1 MASPM
6 SRLSPAQIKR
16 LTAVHGWSAAV
27 LGLLLYAVVATGTV
41 VVFADEIARW
51 SSGGLRA
58 ALPLDQPIDRQVR
71 QLAETVDP
79 AFLEEIGIWDGTAD
93 DLHVV
98 FHTHRENPRTGL
110 PDDYGTAFLID
121 RATGEILNRYDGFVW
136 EEASASEMSA
146 LRHFLVDLH
155 VQLYLPEPW
164 GLILTGMLGLMM
176 MAAVISGVLMHR
188 HLLKDLFVAE
198 RPGRRLVS
206 ARDRHVLSGSWSIP
220 FAFVLAF
227 TGSFF
232 SFAGSVGFPLLAVI
246 AFGGDQQ
253 AMSDTLFEQPR
264 PENARPALLAS
275 LDYTIADSVKRAGGP
290 AIFVS
295 VERYGRA
302 DARVTV
308 WHDPGDRDLLYVTNQ
323 FDGPTRAF
331 LGRQAPVGTK
341 PSAGGVLYG
350 LMYPLHFGHFA
361 GLASKA
367 VWGALGVAMCFVIL
381 SGFRMWVQRREADRV
396 WRSFGRVVV
405 VTGYGLPFGML
416 ASAWAFF
423 LSQRTGDPF
432 FWTPLGFVAGALLAV
447 AIGLRVR
454 EPARLGP
461 VFQQAIGLACLLLP
475 VLRVGTGGMNWPD
488 AIAYDQSDVLFV
500 DLLLAIA
507 GGVFLW
513 HARRAVRGIC
523 VPSAAA
529 LPGPAE

>member
-6 SRLSPAQIKR
+6 SRLSPAQVKR
-16 LTAVHGWSAAV
+16 LTAVHGWSATI

-41 VVFADEIARW
+41 AVFADEIARW
-51 SSGGLRA
+51 SSGGLRT
-58 ALPLDQPIDRQVR
+58 LSPLEKPIDRTVR

-79 AFLEEIGIWDGTAD
+79 AFLDEIGIWAGTGD

-98 FHTHRENPRTGL
+98 FHTHRDNPATGE
-110 PDDYGTAFLID
+110 PDDYGTAFLVD
-121 RATGEILNRYDGFVW
+121 RATGETLSRYDGFVW
-136 EEASASEMSA
+136 EKASAWESSA
-146 LRHFLVDLH
+146 LRRFLVDLH

-164 GLILTGMLGLMM
+164 GLIVTGILGLMM

-206 ARDRHVLSGSWSIP
+206 SRDRHVLSGSWSIP

-232 SFAGSVGFPLLAVI
+232 SFAGSVGFPLLAMI

-253 AMSDTLFEQPR
+253 AMSDTLFEHPR
-264 PENARPALLAS
+264 AEDARPAMIAS
-275 LDYTIADSVKRAGGP
+275 LDYIIADSAGRAGGP
-290 AIFVS
+290 ATYVDI
-295 VERYGRA
+295 RGYGRA
-302 DARVTV
+302 DAEVTV
-308 WHDPGDRDLLYVTNQ
+308 WHDPGDKGLLYVTNR

-331 LGRQAPVGTK
+331 LGRQEPVGTA

-361 GLASKA
+361 GLASKV
-367 VWGALGVAMCFVIL
+367 VWGALGTAMCFVIL

-396 WRSFGRVVV
+396 WRRFGQVVV
-405 VTGYGLPFGML
+405 VTAYGLPLGML
-416 ASAWAFF
+416 ASAWGFF

-432 FWTPLGFVAGALLAV
+432 FWTPLGFVAGALVAV
-447 AIGLRVR
+447 AIGFCVR
-454 EPARLGP
+454 EVGRVGPA
-461 VFQQAIGLACLLLP
+461 FQLAIGIACLLLP

-488 AIAYDQSDVLFV
+488 AIAHGQHDVLFI
-500 DLLLAIA
+500 DLLLAVA
-507 GGVFLW
+507 GGVFVW
-513 HARRAVRGIC
+513 HGRRATRTVGR
-523 VPSAAA
+523 SAG
-529 LPGPAE
+529 LPVQGPAK